1 MRVKEKGRLAR
12 LDAWAANRHDMRM
25 RFTSL
30 VLAAALASTAIAP
43 ANAQPAPAAA
53 TANLPTIPP
62 PADVPYPGG
71 AMTLAID
78 ATDVLRGIYRVRQT
92 IPVVPGTRSL
102 TLLYPSWLPGHHAP
116 RGPISQI
123 AGLTITAGGQTINWR
138 RDPVN
143 VNAFHLD
150 LPAGASS
157 VIAQFVHTSPLRSAE
172 GRVTMTPAMLNLQ
185 WEKMSL
191 YPAGHYVR
199 RIPVQPSVTLPS
211 GWTPATSL
219 TGSKRSGNRFDWA
232 QTDYETLADSPV
244 FAGAH
249 THQWPLGNGAQL
261 NVMADAPSLLVLG
274 NEHLA
279 TMQRLMNEALA
290 TFGAPPFEH
299 YEFLIA
305 LSDRIGGIGL
315 EHLRSTEIQLE
326 PRNFFDWD
334 GHSWDRNVIAHELV
348 HAWNGKYR
356 RPAKLWTPD
365 YATPMQDDLLW
376 VYEGQTQF
384 WGWVLSARS
393 GTQSKATVLGM
404 IAEAAGEAAESP
416 GRAWRSLHDTT
427 FDPIAA
433 ARRPKPYQSYSR
445 GEDYYREGALIWL
458 EADQIIRAGTK
469 GSRGLDDFARAFFAH
484 SASSPSINL
493 YEREDVISAL
503 SQVYPYDWQG
513 FFHER
518 VDVPAPRAPLK
529 GIELSGYKLVWK
541 DRPNPYETSRME
553 HSRTLDLS
561 HSLGISVDRDGF
573 VFAPV
578 WEGPAFKAG
587 IVTGATIVAVDTVA
601 FSPDGLRQAIARA
614 ATDKRPIDLLLRRS
628 GRYETV
634 SVPYYNGLRWPWLEP
649 RSQGSSTPLDRLLEP
664 RIVAAK

>member
-1 MRVKEKGRLAR
+1 MWGSRRVDGPAP
-12 LDAWAANRHDMRM
+12 NRHEGPM
-25 RFTSL
+25 RFSSL
-30 VLAAALASTAIAP
+30 VLAAVLAGATITPVA
-43 ANAQPAPAAA
+43 AQSGPAASA
-53 TANLPTIPP
+53 TALPAIPP
-62 PADVPYPGG
+62 AADTPYPGG

-92 IPVVPGTRSL
+92 IPVAPGTRSL

-123 AGLTITAGGQTINWR
+123 VGLTVTAGGQTLNWR

-150 LPAGASS
+150 LPAGATT
-157 VIAQFVHTSPLRSAE
+157 VVAQFVHTSPLRSAE

-199 RIPVQPSVTLPS
+199 RIGVQPSLTLPD
-211 GWTPATSL
+211 GWTPATAL
-219 TGSKRSGNRFDWA
+219 TGRKRSGNRYDWG
-232 QTDYETLADSPV
+232 QTDYETLVDSPV

-249 THQWPLGNGAQL
+249 TRQWPLGNAAQL
-261 NVMADAPSLLVLG
+261 NVMADAPSLLVLRD
-274 NEHLA
+274 EHLA

-326 PRNFFDWD
+326 PRNFYDWD
-334 GHSWDRNVIAHELV
+334 SYSWDRNVIAHELV

-365 YATPMQDDLLW
+365 YDTPMQDDLLW

-393 GTQSKATVLGM
+393 GTQTKEVVLGM
-404 IAEAAGEAAESP
+404 IADAAGDATDSP

-427 FDPIAA
+427 FAPIAA
-433 ARRPKPYQSYSR
+433 ARRPKPYQSYAR

-458 EADQIIRAGTK
+458 EADQVIRAGTN
-469 GSRGLDDFARAFFAH
+469 GNRGLDDFARAFFAH
-484 SASSPSINL
+484 SASAPNLNL
-493 YEREDVISAL
+493 YEREDVIDAL
-503 SQVYPYDWQG
+503 NRTYPFDWQG
-513 FFHER
+513 FFRDR
-518 VDVPAPRAPLK
+518 VDLPAPRAPLK
-529 GIELSGYKLVWK
+529 GIEMGGYRLVWK

-553 HSRTLDLS
+553 HSRVLDLA
-561 HSLGISVDRDGF
+561 HSIGITVDRDGF
-573 VFAPV
+573 VSAPV
-578 WEGPAFKAG
+578 WDGPAFKAG
-587 IVTGATIVAVDTVA
+587 IVTGALIVAVDTIA
-601 FSPDGLRQAIARA
+601 FSPEGLRQAIVRA
-614 ATDKRPIDLLLRRS
+614 AADRRPIELLLRRG
-628 GRYETV
+628 GRFETV
-634 SVPYYNGLRWPWLEP
+634 SVPYYGGLRWPWLEP
-649 RSQGSSTPLDRLLEP
+649 RNQGSTMPLDRLLEP
-664 RIVAAK
+664 RAVAK